1 MDSTAN
7 QPATVQDIR
16 KIIQELNDEKRTASP
31 GLIERLKNNVLPA
44 DAPEKPQ
51 KTEAEIRKERISAM
65 IREQGKAKRGF
76 MSKWF
81 PTQVRIVWF
90 DHNCGHIN
98 IRWMDWN
105 DNGLVTD
112 RMWGEGA
119 DVANVSPVE
128 ITVDGKTSIGFVV
141 DGDKG
146 VGCTVERC
154 VFLQKLKLTAKLA
167 WSIIG
172 TQKVA
177 NAVTTDTTLR
187 AKIGFFLFGGV
198 VFLLFL
204 GRYV

>member
-1 MDSTAN
+1 MEPHVQ

-16 KIIQELNDEKRTASP
+16 KIIQELHDEERQSNP
-31 GLIERLKNNVLPA
+31 GLFERLKNNVLPA
-44 DAPEKPQ
+44 DAAEEPR
-51 KTEAEIRKERISAM
+51 KTEKEKRMEELTAM
-65 IREQGKAKRGF
+65 VKSQGKAKKGIL
-76 MSKWF
+76 SKWF
-81 PTQVRIVWF
+81 PRQIRIVWF

-98 IRWMDWN
+98 IRWMDWT
-105 DNGLVTD
+105 DNGLVSD
-112 RMWGEGA
+112 RIWGEAA

-146 VGCTVERC
+146 VGCTVERDGY
-154 VFLQKLKLTAKLA
+154 LQKLKLTAKLA

-177 NAVTTDTTLR
+177 NAVTPDATLR
-187 AKIGFFLFGGV
+187 AKVGFFIFGGL
-198 VFLLFL
+198 VFLLRL